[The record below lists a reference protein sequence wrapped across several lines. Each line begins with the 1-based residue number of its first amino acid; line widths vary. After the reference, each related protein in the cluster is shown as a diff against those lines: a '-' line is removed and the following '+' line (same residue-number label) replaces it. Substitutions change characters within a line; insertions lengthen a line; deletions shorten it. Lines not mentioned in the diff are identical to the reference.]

1 MAGELYL
8 CATPIGNLEDMT
20 FRAVRV
26 LKEAD
31 LIAAEDTRQ
40 TQKLL
45 NHYEINNPLTSYHE
59 HNKDSK
65 GEYLLGLLLEGKK
78 IALVSDAGM
87 PGISDP
93 GFELVQL
100 AVAQGIKVIPI
111 PGAVA
116 AITGLVASGLPTQ
129 SFVFEGFLSRVPKK
143 RRGKL
148 RELNQET
155 RTIIFYEAPHRLEKT
170 LKDMLETWGNRQVV
184 IARELTKKYEEIWRG
199 DLVKALEYFG
209 EGKARGEI
217 TLIVQGAVELVEAE
231 TKEESLPLAKQVEI
245 LLEQGLEK
253 KEALKKVAQ
262 DNKMSKRE
270 VYQAVLEA
278 EGKKEG
284 AALFQ

>member
-1 MAGELYL
+1 MTGELYL

-20 FRAVRV
+20 FRAIRV

-45 NHYEINNPLTSYHE
+45 NHYEIVNPLTSYHE
-59 HNKDSK
+59 HNKESK
-65 GEYLLGLLLEGKK
+65 GNYLLELLLEGKK

-93 GFELVQL
+93 GFDLVQL
-100 AVAQGIKVIPI
+100 AVSQGVKVIPV

-143 RRGKL
+143 RRAKL
-148 RELNQET
+148 RELSRET

-170 LKDMLETWGNRQVV
+170 LKDMLETWSSRQVV
-184 IARELTKKYEEIWRG
+184 VARELTKKHEEIWRG
-199 DLVKALEYFG
+199 DLAEALEYFG
-209 EGKARGEI
+209 EGRARGEI
-217 TLIVQGAVELVEAE
+217 TLIVQGATTVEEQE
-231 TKEESLPLAKQVEI
+231 TKEEVLPLAKQVAI
-245 LLEQGLEK
+245 LLEQGLGK

-270 VYQAVLEA
+270 VYQAVLAA
-278 EGKKEG
+278 ESKQK
-284 AALFQ
+284 ADA

>member
-1 MAGELYL
+1 MTGELYL

-20 FRAVRV
+20 FRAIRV

-45 NHYEINNPLTSYHE
+45 NHYEIVNPLTSYHE
-59 HNKDSK
+59 HNKESK
-65 GEYLLGLLLEGKK
+65 GDYLLRLLLEGMK

-100 AVAQGIKVIPI
+100 AVANGVKVIPI

-143 RRGKL
+143 RRAKL
-148 RELNQET
+148 RELSQEA

-170 LKDMLETWGNRQVV
+170 LKDMLETWGSRQVV
-184 IARELTKKYEEIWRG
+184 VARELTKKHEEIWRG
-199 DLVKALEYFG
+199 DLAKALEYFG

-217 TLIVQGAVELVEAE
+217 TLIVQGSTAVEEQENVEEA
-231 TKEESLPLAKQVEI
+231 LPLAKQVEI

-253 KEALKKVAQ
+253 KEAIKKVAQ

-278 EGKKEG
+278 EGKQK
-284 AALFQ
+284 ADT

>member
-1 MAGELYL
+1 MEGELYL
-8 CATPIGNLEDMT
+8 CGTPIGNLEDMT
-20 FRAVRV
+20 FRAIRI

-45 NHYEINNPLTSYHE
+45 NHYEIQTSLTSYHE
-59 HNKDSK
+59 HNKKTK

-93 GFELVQL
+93 GSDLVQL
-100 AVAQGIKVIPI
+100 AVAEGIKVIPV

-143 RRGKL
+143 RRNRL
-148 RELNQET
+148 RELLKET
-155 RTIIFYEAPHRLEKT
+155 RTIIFYEAPHRLDKALT
-170 LKDMLETWGNRQVV
+170 DILEIWGNRQVV
-184 IARELTKKYEEIWRG
+184 VARELTKKHEEIWRG
-199 DLVKALEYFG
+199 DLVQALEYFG

-217 TLIVQGAVELVEAE
+217 TLIVQGISEVE
-231 TKEESLPLAKQVEI
+231 KERREEERLPLEKQVEF
-245 LLEQGLEK
+245 LVGQGLDK
-253 KEALKKVAQ
+253 KEAIKEVAK
-262 DNKMSKRE
+262 NNGISKRE
-270 VYQAVLEA
+270 VYQIILQI
-278 EGKKEG
+278 EGKKE
-284 AALFQ
+284 ADT

>member
-1 MAGELYL
+1 MTGELYL

-20 FRAVRV
+20 FRAIRI

-45 NHYEINNPLTSYHE
+45 NHYEIDTPLTSYHE
-59 HNKDSK
+59 HNKESK
-65 GEYLLGLLLEGKK
+65 GDYLIRLLLDGKK
-78 IALVSDAGM
+78 VALVSDAGM

-100 AVAQGIKVIPI
+100 AVDQDIKIIPI

-116 AITGLVASGLPTQ
+116 AITALVASGLSTQ

-143 RRGKL
+143 RRHKL
-148 RELNQET
+148 RELQGES
-155 RTIIFYEAPHRLEKT
+155 RTLIFYEAPHRLEKT
-170 LKDMLETWGNRQVV
+170 LQDMLEIWGNRRVV
-184 IARELTKKYEEIWRG
+184 IARELTKKHEEIWRG
-199 DLVKALEYFG
+199 DLQRALEYFG
-209 EGKARGEI
+209 AGKARGEI
-217 TLIVQGAVELVEAE
+217 TLLVEGAPENQQE
-231 TKEESLPLAKQVEI
+231 TVEDTLPIAKQVEI

-253 KEALKKVAQ
+253 REALKEVAKQ
-262 DNKMSKRE
+262 NKMSKRE

-278 EGKKEG
+278 EGK
-284 AALFQ
+284 